1 MSQSLSPRRPTS
13 NLKRLPRGTAWS
25 LGTTW
30 GQYITYT
37 CQDILVVN
45 SLPNGIAL
53 QVAIDERL
61 DRVEKVMTTGMD
73 MIELET
79 RSRSWKN
86 NYSLH
91 NPGFLVVTGTDKLYH
106 HRWGLDTKEDH
117 YNGENGQRVNAYPMV
132 SFSWLLLLNSWS
144 IVPLTWELVTAVRP
158 RTNLRTMDGYP
169 AMLSSGTLLRGLV
182 VAGWLE
188 TQSLYRMPSR

>member
-79 RSRSWKN
+79 RSRS
-86 NYSLH
+86 
-91 NPGFLVVTGTDKLYH
+91 
-106 HRWGLDTKEDH
+106 
-117 YNGENGQRVNAYPMV
+117 
-132 SFSWLLLLNSWS
+132 
-144 IVPLTWELVTAVRP
+144 
-158 RTNLRTMDGYP
+158 
-169 AMLSSGTLLRGLV
+169 
-182 VAGWLE
+182 
-188 TQSLYRMPSR
+188 